1 VTLAAVVVVV
11 VVGVVVLVV
20 VLVEV
25 VVVVGTVVL
34 VVLDVDVVVG
44 VVVDVVLVDVLVEVD
59 VDVDVDV
66 LDVEDVL
73 VVVVVE
79 PVGSFCLETT
89 EGPRTPRAAATPIPH
104 SSASASTVAAKRV
117 IRRGRGF
124 TGDPPGDSGGSL
136 TKMPG
141 RRQTCAALAKIPRSG
156 HTRRLRRRRAD
167 NPRPRR

>member
-1 VTLAAVVVVV
+1 VVVVV
-11 VVGVVVLVV
+11 VLGVVVLVV

-25 VVVVGTVVL
+25 VVLVGAVVL
-34 VVLDVDVVVG
+34 VEVDVLVG
-44 VVVDVVLVDVLVEVD
+44 VVVDVVLVDVLVEVE

-73 VVVVVE
+73 DVVVVE
-79 PVGSFCLETT
+79 PVVDSSWEDATLM
-89 EGPRTPRAAATPIPH
+89 GPRTPRAAATPIPH

-141 RRQTCAALAKIPRSG
+141 RLQTCAALAKIPRSG

-167 NPRPRR
+167 SPRPRR